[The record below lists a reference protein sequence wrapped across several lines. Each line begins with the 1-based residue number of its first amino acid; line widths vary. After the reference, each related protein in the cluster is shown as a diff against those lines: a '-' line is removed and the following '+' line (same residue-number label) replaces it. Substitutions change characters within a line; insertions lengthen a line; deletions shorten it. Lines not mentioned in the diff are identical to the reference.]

1 MQQATNIK
9 KKRVL
14 FICTHNAVRSQIAEG
29 FLRTL
34 YGDRYEVF
42 SAGTE
47 PTRINPYTIK
57 VMEELGIDVSEQ
69 RAKPLVRFLGDKFD
83 LVITVCNRARECC
96 PFFAGAKMVE
106 HKSFDDPDRF
116 MANEEQILVKFRDL
130 RDQIKNWIEE
140 RFGEVAGK
148 PQC

>member
-1 MQQATNIK
+1 MK

-29 FLRTL
+29 FLRSL

-47 PTRINPYTIK
+47 PMRINPYAIR
-57 VMEELGIDVSEQ
+57 VMEELGIDISEQ
-69 RAKPLVRFLGDKFD
+69 RAKPLVRFLGDRFD
-83 LVITVCNRARECC
+83 LVVTVCNRARECC
-96 PFFAGAKMVE
+96 PFFAGAKRVE
-106 HKSFDDPDRF
+106 HKGFDDPDRF
-116 MANEEQILVKFRDL
+116 VGNEEQILAKFRNL

-140 RFGEVAGK
+140 RFRTVVEK